1 MSTTVAALRG
11 AITLERDEREHMLE
25 RVTRLLTEIMDR
37 NGLEHDDLISILFTA
52 TDDLHSAFPAL
63 AARQLGMGDVPLICA
78 RELDI
83 DGGMPRCV
91 RVMIHITTDRPRSEL
106 RHVYL
111 EDARALR
118 DDLPE

>member
-63 AARQLGMGDVPLICA
+63 AARQLGMAAITFTTSDACVDALHALGV
-78 RELDI
+78 
-83 DGGMPRCV
+83 RC
-91 RVMIHITTDRPRSEL
+91 
-106 RHVYL
+106 
-111 EDARALR
+111 
-118 DDLPE
+118 